1 MLRSQRFRPIQY
13 EFPFF
18 CLLRL
23 TIFTL
28 LLPLAVGAQ
37 SHAAG
42 AGGESHEGEAPF
54 IKTSRVTITNPA
66 EFQKAGVLQLE
77 YGYDAYYR
85 ARNFRMEQASPLTL
99 RFAATDRLLLA
110 LDFVTFISE
119 RHHEHDPLET
129 SFGDTRLGFQVV
141 ALKQTPERPALSF
154 AYYVK
159 LPTGSE
165 EKELS
170 TGRVD
175 HRFVVL
181 TGKKF
186 GETSV
191 DFNAALLRV
200 GRSHE
205 SGWTNGG
212 QAALAISRSVG
223 RGFGVVGELAG
234 QTRKDVQPSGLY
246 ALGLVNYHVSH
257 RLSLDAGMRFGLNP
271 EAPPVGI
278 VFGMTVGLFDFYKKH

>member
-1 MLRSQRFRPIQY
+1 MLPFQSSRPTPH
-13 EFPFF
+13 EFPLS

-23 TIFTL
+23 TILTL

-37 SHAAG
+37 SHA
-42 AGGESHEGEAPF
+42 GEDSHEGEAPF

-110 LDFVTFISE
+110 LDVVTFISE
-119 RHHEHDPLET
+119 RHHEHDPLVT
-129 SFGDTRLGFQVV
+129 SVGDTRLGFQVV
-141 ALKQTPERPALSF
+141 ALKETPERPALSF

-159 LPTGSE
+159 LPTGNE

-186 GETSV
+186 GKTSV
-191 DFNAALLRV
+191 DFNAALLTV
-200 GRSHE
+200 GRPHK

-212 QAALAISRSVG
+212 QAALAVSRSVG
-223 RGFGVVGELAG
+223 KGFGVVGELAG

-246 ALGLVNYHVSH
+246 ALGLVNYHVNH

-271 EAPPVGI
+271 EAPRVGI

>member
-1 MLRSQRFRPIQY
+1 MRITILTS
-13 EFPFF
+13 
-18 CLLRL
+18 LLRL
-23 TIFTL
+23 TVLTFF
-28 LLPLAVGAQ
+28 LPLAVRAQ
-37 SHAAG
+37 SHA
-42 AGGESHEGEAPF
+42 GGDGHEGEAPL

-66 EFQKAGVLQLE
+66 EFQKAGMLQLE

-85 ARNFRMEQASPLTL
+85 AEDFWMEQAGPLTL

-110 LDFVTFISE
+110 LDVVTFISE
-119 RHHEHDPLET
+119 RHEEHDPLET

-175 HRFVVL
+175 HRFVAL
-181 TGKKF
+181 IGKKF

-191 DFNAALLRV
+191 DFNVALLTV
-200 GRSHE
+200 GRPHE
-205 SGWTNGG
+205 RGWTTGG
-212 QAALAISRSVG
+212 QAALAVSRSLG
-223 RGFGVVGELAG
+223 NGFGVVAELAG
-234 QTRKDVQPSGLY
+234 QTHKDLQPKGLY

-257 RLSLDAGMRFGLNP
+257 QLSVDAGVRFGLTD

-278 VFGMTVGLFDFYKKH
+278 VVGMTVGLFDFYQKH

>member
-1 MLRSQRFRPIQY
+1 M
-13 EFPFF
+13 
-18 CLLRL
+18 
-23 TIFTL
+23 
-28 LLPLAVGAQ
+28 
-37 SHAAG
+37 
-42 AGGESHEGEAPF
+42 

-66 EFQKAGVLQLE
+66 EFQKAGMLQLE

-85 ARNFRMEQASPLTL
+85 AEDFWMEQAGPLTL

-110 LDFVTFISE
+110 LDIVTFISE

-175 HRFVVL
+175 HRFVAL
-181 TGKKF
+181 IGKKF

-191 DFNAALLRV
+191 DFNVAMLTV
-200 GRSHE
+200 GRPHE
-205 SGWTNGG
+205 RGWTTGG
-212 QAALAISRSVG
+212 QAALAVSRSLG
-223 RGFGVVGELAG
+223 NGFGVVAELAG
-234 QTRKDVQPSGLY
+234 QTHKDLQPKGLY

-257 RLSLDAGMRFGLNP
+257 QLSVDAGVRFGLTD

-278 VFGMTVGLFDFYKKH
+278 VVGMTVGLFDFYQKH

>member
-1 MLRSQRFRPIQY
+1 MLPFQCSRPTPH
-13 EFPFF
+13 EFPLF

-23 TIFTL
+23 TILTL

-37 SHAAG
+37 SHS
-42 AGGESHEGEAPF
+42 GEDDHEGEAPL

-119 RHHEHDPLET
+119 RHHEHDPRET
-129 SFGDTRLGFQVV
+129 SVGDTRLGFQVV
-141 ALKQTPERPALSF
+141 ALKETPERPALSF

-159 LPTGSE
+159 LPTGNE

-175 HRFVVL
+175 HRFVAL

-186 GETSV
+186 GKTSV

-200 GRSHE
+200 GRPHE
-205 SGWTNGG
+205 SGSTNGG

-223 RGFGVVGELAG
+223 KGFGVVGELAG

-246 ALGLVNYHVSH
+246 ALGLVNYHVGH

-271 EAPPVGI
+271 EAPPVGV
-278 VFGMTVGLFDFYKKH
+278 VFGITVGLFDFYNKH

>member
-1 MLRSQRFRPIQY
+1 
-13 EFPFF
+13 
-18 CLLRL
+18 
-23 TIFTL
+23 
-28 LLPLAVGAQ
+28 
-37 SHAAG
+37 
-42 AGGESHEGEAPF
+42 
-54 IKTSRVTITNPA
+54 
-66 EFQKAGVLQLE
+66 
-77 YGYDAYYR
+77 
-85 ARNFRMEQASPLTL
+85 
-99 RFAATDRLLLA
+99 
-110 LDFVTFISE
+110 
-119 RHHEHDPLET
+119 
-129 SFGDTRLGFQVV
+129 
-141 ALKQTPERPALSF
+141 
-154 AYYVK
+154 K

-191 DFNAALLRV
+191 DFNAALLTI
-200 GRSHE
+200 GRPHA

-212 QAALAISRSVG
+212 QAAFAVSRSVG

-246 ALGLVNYHVSH
+246 ALGLVNYHVNH

>member
-1 MLRSQRFRPIQY
+1 MRITILTA
-13 EFPFF
+13 
-18 CLLRL
+18 LLRL
-23 TIFTL
+23 TVLTFF
-28 LLPLAVGAQ
+28 LPLAVRAQ
-37 SHAAG
+37 SHA
-42 AGGESHEGEAPF
+42 GGDGHEGEAPL

-66 EFQKAGVLQLE
+66 EFQKAGMLQLE

-85 ARNFRMEQASPLTL
+85 AEDFWMEQAGPLTL

-110 LDFVTFISE
+110 ADIVTFISE

-175 HRFVVL
+175 HRFVAL
-181 TGKKF
+181 LGKKF
-186 GETSV
+186 GQTSI
-191 DFNAALLRV
+191 DLNAALLTV
-200 GRSHE
+200 GRAHE
-205 SGWTNGG
+205 SGWTTGG
-212 QAALAISRSVG
+212 QAGLAISHPLG
-223 RGFGVVGELAG
+223 NGFGVVAELAG
-234 QTRKDVQPSGLY
+234 QTHKDLQPKGLY

-257 RLSLDAGMRFGLNP
+257 QLSVDAGVRFGLTD

-278 VFGMTVGLFDFYKKH
+278 VVGMTVGLFDFYQKH